1 MQTISSPF
9 IVYYQN
15 YSTPILLIQRYG
27 DLEYIHVDRG
37 GFRKI
42 LTNMSCNG
50 TGLHCDPT
58 SLGEKIEGHR

>member
-1 MQTISSPF
+1 
-9 IVYYQN
+9 
-15 YSTPILLIQRYG
+15 LIQRYG

-50 TGLHCDPT
+50 TSLHCDPT
-58 SLGEKIEGHR
+58 SIR

>member
-37 GFRKI
+37 G
-42 LTNMSCNG
+42 
-50 TGLHCDPT
+50 GL
-58 SLGEKIEGHR
+58 EKS